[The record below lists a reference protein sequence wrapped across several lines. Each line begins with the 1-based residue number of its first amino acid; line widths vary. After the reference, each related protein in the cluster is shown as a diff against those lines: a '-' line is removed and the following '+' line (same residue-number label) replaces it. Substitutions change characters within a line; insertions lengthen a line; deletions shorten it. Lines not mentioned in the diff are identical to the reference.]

1 MRIQRL
7 NYILTIL
14 GMLGSVHTF
23 AQSADGYRVVT
34 PIVAVSA
41 PIGDSMSQKDF
52 LNALNGSIARSNVSF
67 YAQAVGDSAPIIAVN
82 ANRAQNPASV
92 IKLLTTF
99 AALKK
104 FGADYRWQT
113 HLLAQESINAQGQL
127 NSPLLLK
134 GSGDPQLVIE
144 RLDDLVQQLKRTGV
158 KQLNAPLLIDRN
170 AFGNM
175 EQKPAEFDGEP
186 AMPYN
191 ALPDAALLNYHALS
205 FSFDPEHQ
213 QVRMVP
219 WLDGFVLNNRVR
231 FVEGAC
237 PANGWKSTVNVGV
250 STYSA
255 WVSGT
260 YYSGCGEQQWHIH
273 AYQTTANQYAQGVFG
288 ALFKGYTGLEVAS
301 CSVERFWDKLFQR
314 WHDCF
319 APTIAWSEPQAMD
332 AVPRSRVGST
342 DTDGSW
348 KTLATVQSPPLS
360 AMIKDMNFYSN
371 NVMARQIYL
380 NLSLQANQP
389 ATLSNSAQVVHQ
401 ILNEAGLSDDS
412 VSMGNGSGLS
422 NATRISPRELAHILI
437 QANQMPEFVDS
448 LPRIGIEG
456 TVKKRLI
463 DTDMVGRGRIKTG
476 SLNNVRA
483 IAGYIDGKGGK
494 RYVVVSLIND
504 DNAQSEAGKRAHD
517 LFMRWV
523 GEQ

>member
-104 FGADYRWQT
+104 LGADYRWQT
-113 HLLAQESINAQGQL
+113 DLRAQESINAQGQL
-127 NSPLLLK
+127 NTPLLLK

-175 EQKPAEFDGEP
+175 ERKPAEFDGEP

-205 FSFDPEHQ
+205 FSFDPEYQ

-237 PANGWKSTVNVGV
+237 PANGWKSTVNVSV

-422 NATRISPRELAHILI
+422 NATRISPRELAQILI

-448 LPRIGIEG
+448 LPRIGMEG
-456 TVKKRLI
+456 TVKKRLT
-463 DTDMVGRGRIKTG
+463 DTDMVGRGRMKTG

>member
-1 MRIQRL
+1 MR
-7 NYILTIL
+7 
-14 GMLGSVHTF
+14 
-23 AQSADGYRVVT
+23 
-34 PIVAVSA
+34 
-41 PIGDSMSQKDF
+41 
-52 LNALNGSIARSNVSF
+52 
-67 YAQAVGDSAPIIAVN
+67 
-82 ANRAQNPASV
+82 
-92 IKLLTTF
+92 
-99 AALKK
+99 
-104 FGADYRWQT
+104 
-113 HLLAQESINAQGQL
+113 LAM
-127 NSPLLLK
+127 
-134 GSGDPQLVIE
+134 E
-144 RLDDLVQQLKRTGV
+144 R
-158 KQLNAPLLIDRN
+158 
-170 AFGNM
+170 
-175 EQKPAEFDGEP
+175 KPAEFDGEP

-205 FSFDPEHQ
+205 FSFDPEYQ

-273 AYQTTANQYAQGVFG
+273 AYQTTSNQYAQGVFG

-332 AVPRSRVGST
+332 AVPRSRAGST

-448 LPRIGIEG
+448 LPRIGMEG
-456 TVKKRLI
+456 TMKKRLI